1 MLTPITIDVSTGEN
15 ILTNAIQYEYPL
27 LLEER
32 SIHILAYS
40 IEMILAE
47 KMQTILSRNTSNT
60 RMRDYYDVYILQ
72 NFYREK
78 IDMNVLRRLFDETCS
93 QRKSTELLSRGNEI
107 LDMIKESENIRQ
119 QWKSYQFYY
128 PYVSDIEFEDII
140 HTIRDVL
147 TEIKEK

>member
-78 IDMNVLRRLFDETCS
+78 TDMNVLRSLFDETCS

-119 QWKSYQFYY
+119 KWKNYQFYY

-147 TEIKEK
+147 TEIKGQ